1 MHSQETLHTALN
13 HRSIRKFTDQAIS
26 DELLNTLILAGQMAS
41 TSSYLQNISIIRVRD
56 VAKRAAIRE
65 VCVGNGK
72 GGHHYVEN
80 CAEFLVFCMD
90 ATRHLHFVPD
100 AQIDWTEVT
109 LIGAVDT
116 GIMAQNILITAESLG
131 LGGVFIGSLR
141 NNLNRIA
148 EILEVPYG
156 VVPMVGM
163 CLGYPN
169 QEVAQRPRLPVH
181 VVMSENRFQAASAED
196 LNAFDATVKEY
207 YQQRSQLDLSWGDQ
221 IRNNLGTEVRPDILA
236 FLQKQGFAKR

>member
-1 MHSQETLHTALN
+1 MNSQATLQTALN
-13 HRSIRKFTDQAIS
+13 HRSIRKFTEQAIS
-26 DELLNTLILAGQMAS
+26 SELLNTLIQAGQMAS
-41 TSSYLQNISIIRVRD
+41 TSSYLQNISIIRVSD
-56 VAKRAAIRE
+56 KTKRAHIRE

-80 CAEFLVFCMD
+80 CAEFLVFCID

-100 AQIDWTEVT
+100 AQIDWTEVL
-109 LIGAVDT
+109 LIGAVDA
-116 GIMAQNILITAESLG
+116 GIMAQNVLLTAESLG

-169 QEVAQRPRLPVH
+169 QEVGQRPRLPIDLI
-181 VVMSENRFQAASAED
+181 MSENRFQAADKDA
-196 LNAFDATVKEY
+196 LNAFNNVVKDY
-207 YQQRSQLDLSWGDQ
+207 YQQRSQLDLSWQEQ
-221 IRNNLGTEVRPDILA
+221 IRNNLGGEVRPDILA